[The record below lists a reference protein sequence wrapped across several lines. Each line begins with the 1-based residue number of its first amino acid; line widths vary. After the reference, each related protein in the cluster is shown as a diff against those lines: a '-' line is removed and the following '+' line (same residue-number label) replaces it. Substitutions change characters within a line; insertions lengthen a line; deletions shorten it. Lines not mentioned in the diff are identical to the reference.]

1 MTQTSKVRVRF
12 APSPTGSLHIGGART
27 ALFNWLFARHEGG
40 TFILRIEDT
49 DRERST
55 EEFTASIIDGMKWLG
70 LNWDEGPYHQ
80 MDRMDLYREHVDRL
94 LKEGKAYRCY
104 CSAEELEAKR
114 QQALKEGKKPKYD
127 GKCRNL
133 NPPSPPL
140 EKGGVVCSPPLEKG
154 GGGGFAIR
162 LKSPQ
167 EGVTAI
173 DDICRGHIEFDNRE
187 LDDLII
193 LRSDGTPTYNFTVV
207 VDDVTMNITHVIR
220 GDDHLNNTPRQVLIY
235 QAFGYPLPVF
245 AHLPMIFG
253 PDKKKLS
260 KRHGA
265 TAVIDYQAM
274 GYLPEAVVNYLA
286 RLGWSYKDQE
296 IFTRDE
302 LTRKFDLSVVG
313 KAPSVFDIEKLK
325 WVNSQHL
332 AKYSDEQLMGLANP
346 FLKELGF
353 TVDDRAYAAKALASE
368 RERGKTLKELAEISS
383 FYFRDQI
390 EYDPSSAAKWL
401 GEKGKGILKVL
412 RDRLAALDD
421 FSEPTIAKVFDGI
434 LSEMNLKMLDVAQP
448 CRVAMTGTTVS
459 PGIHLVLSILG
470 KKRVLERLDR
480 AL

>member
-1 MTQTSKVRVRF
+1 MKNKVRVRF

-55 EEFTASIIDGMKWLG
+55 EEFTKSIMDGMKWLG
-70 LNWDEGPYHQ
+70 FDWDEGPYHQ
-80 MDRMDLYREHVDRL
+80 TDRMGLYKEHVDKL

-104 CSAEELEAKR
+104 CTPEELEAKR
-114 QQALKEGKKPKYD
+114 QAMLAASQKPKYD
-127 GKCRNL
+127 GTCRNRS
-133 NPPSPPL
+133 NYPDKPY
-140 EKGGVVCSPPLEKG
+140 
-154 GGGGFAIR
+154 AIR
-162 LKSPQ
+162 LKAPLT
-167 EGVTAI
+167 GVTAI
-173 DDICRGHIEFDNRE
+173 DDLCRGHIEFENKE

-193 LRSDGTPTYNFTVV
+193 SRSDGTPTYNFTVV

-235 QAFGYPLPVF
+235 QAFGYPLPKF

-265 TAVIDYQAM
+265 TSVIEYESM

-286 RLGWSYKDQE
+286 RLGWAYKDQE
-296 IFTRDE
+296 IFTRE
-302 LTRKFDLSVVG
+302 EMIEKFDLTTVG
-313 KAPSVFDIEKLK
+313 KAPSVFDTEKLN

-332 AKYSDEQLMGLANP
+332 AKYKDEQLVDLTSP

-353 TVDDRAYAAKALASE
+353 SVTDKAYAAKAIASE
-368 RERGKTLKELAEISS
+368 RERGKTLKELAEISA

-390 EYDPSSAAKWL
+390 DYDQNAAAKWL
-401 GEKGKGILKVL
+401 NEKGKDVLKTL
-412 RDRLAALDD
+412 RARLEKLDD
-421 FSEPTIAKVFDGI
+421 FSEPAITKIFDGI
-434 LSEMNLKMLDVAQP
+434 LSELNLKMLDVAQP

-470 KKRVLERLDR
+470 KKQVLERLDR
-480 AL
+480 AIAFKA

>member
-1 MTQTSKVRVRF
+1 MTKKSKVRVRF

-55 EEFTASIIDGMKWLG
+55 EEFTATIMDGMKWLG
-70 LNWDEGPYHQ
+70 FDWDEGPYHQ
-80 MDRMDLYREHVDRL
+80 MDRMDLYREHVDKL

-114 QQALKEGKKPKYD
+114 QAMLASGRKPKYD
-127 GKCRNL
+127 GTCRNRT
-133 NPPSPPL
+133 NFPDAPY
-140 EKGGVVCSPPLEKG
+140 
-154 GGGGFAIR
+154 AIR

-173 DDICRGHIEFDNRE
+173 DDVCRGHIEFDNRE

-235 QAFGYPLPVF
+235 QAFGYPLPIF

-265 TAVIDYQAM
+265 TAVIDYKAM

-286 RLGWSYKDQE
+286 RLGWSYKNQE
-296 IFTRDE
+296 IFTRE
-302 LTRKFDLSVVG
+302 EMIEKFDLSVVG
-313 KAPSVFDIEKLK
+313 KAPSVFDIEKLQ

-332 AKYSDEQLMGLANP
+332 AKYSNEQLVDLASP

-353 TVDDRAYAAKALASE
+353 TIDDRTYAAKALASE
-368 RERGKTLKELAEISS
+368 RERGRTLKELALISA
-383 FYFRDQI
+383 FYFRDHI
-390 EYDPSSAAKWL
+390 EYDPAAAGKWL
-401 GEKGKGILKVL
+401 GEKGKDVLKKL
-412 RDRLAALDD
+412 RDRLATLDD
-421 FSEPTIAKVFDGI
+421 FSEPQIAKVFEEI
-434 LSEMNLKMLDVAQP
+434 LAELNLKMLDVAQP

-459 PGIHLVLSILG
+459 PGIHLVLTILG
-470 KKRVLERLDR
+470 KKRVLTRIERAILFNP
-480 AL
+480 

>member
-1 MTQTSKVRVRF
+1 MNNTNKVRVRF

-27 ALFNWLFARHEGG
+27 ALFNWLFARHEDGA
-40 TFILRIEDT
+40 FILRIEDT

-55 EEFTASIIDGMKWLG
+55 EEFTKTIMDGMKWLG
-70 LNWDEGPYHQ
+70 FEWDEGPYHQ
-80 MDRMDLYREHVDRL
+80 MDRMNLYREHVEKL

-114 QQALKEGKKPKYD
+114 QQALKEGRKPKYD
-127 GKCRNL
+127 GKCRDII
-133 NPPSPPL
+133 PPHPPL
-140 EKGGVVCSPPLEKG
+140 EKGGE
-154 GGGGFAIR
+154 GGFVIR
-162 LKSPQ
+162 LKAPQ

-173 DDICRGHIEFDNRE
+173 DDICRGHIEFDNKE

-235 QAFGYPLPVF
+235 EAFGYPLPIF

-253 PDKKKLS
+253 SDKKKLS

-296 IFTRDE
+296 IFTRE
-302 LTRKFDLSVVG
+302 EMIERFDLSVVG
-313 KAPSVFDIEKLK
+313 KAPSVFDIEKLQ

-332 AKYSDEQLMGLANP
+332 AKYSDEQLVDLALP

-368 RERGKTLKELAEISS
+368 RERGRTLKQLAEISA
-383 FYFRDQI
+383 FYFRDHI
-390 EYDPSSAAKWL
+390 DYDPTAAGKWL
-401 GEKGKGILKVL
+401 GEKGKGTLKTL
-412 RDRLAALDD
+412 RDRLAKLDD
-421 FSEPTIAKVFDGI
+421 FSELQIAKVFDEI
-434 LSEMNLKMLDVAQP
+434 LAELDLKMLDVAQP

-470 KKRVLERLDR
+470 KKRMLDR
-480 AL
+480 IDKAIA